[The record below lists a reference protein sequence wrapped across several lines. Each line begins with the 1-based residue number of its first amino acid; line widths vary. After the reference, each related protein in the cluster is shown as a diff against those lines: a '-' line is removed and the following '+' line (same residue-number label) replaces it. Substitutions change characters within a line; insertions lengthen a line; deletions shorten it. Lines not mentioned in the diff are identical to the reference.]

1 MADIY
6 EQCVALVGEDSS
18 TKDLLKC
25 VVTVMEDARVNTSN
39 GEDPFEFSKAFLLIH
54 SAALVF
60 LMQAG
65 FAMLAAGSVR
75 LKNVGKFQKMETGL
89 LELFKSM
96 VMC

>member
-6 EQCVALVGEDSS
+6 EQCVELVGEDSS
-18 TKDLLKC
+18 AKDLLKC
-25 VVTVMEDARVNTSN
+25 VVTVMEDSRSSSN
-39 GEDPFEFSKAFLLIH
+39 GEDAFEFSRAFLLIH

-75 LKNVGKFQKMETGL
+75 LKNVGKCSFV
-89 LELFKSM
+89 F
-96 VMC
+96 VAIIA